1 MYIPK
6 TVVFVDVFTY
16 CNLRKP
22 TVFFN
27 PSTPYQISLIVVS
40 VDNSG
45 VAEGGGGELPLIIIV
60 NNWINKRTSEKN
72 TQFSALVSDC
82 SFI

>member
-27 PSTPYQISLIVVS
+27 PSIPYQISLIVIS

-45 VAEGGGGELPLIIIV
+45 VAEG
-60 NNWINKRTSEKN
+60 K
-72 TQFSALVSDC
+72 
-82 SFI
+82 